1 MSDLLLSVLD
11 LIPLRR
17 GQSSRDALVASQAL
31 AREADRLGY
40 TRYWVAE
47 HHNMDAIVSTVPAV
61 LIPFLSQGT
70 ERIRF
75 GSGGVM
81 LANHAP
87 FAVAE
92 QFALLSEML
101 PGRVD
106 LGLGRAPGSNQLTA
120 AVLRQALPGDGV
132 QNYIRDVSL
141 VRELL
146 GLGENPLG
154 EKLPVEIGQRLF
166 ELRATPAMTTVP
178 EMWLLGSSAYSA

>member
-75 GSGGVM
+75 GSRWRYARQPRTLRGG
-81 LANHAP
+81 
-87 FAVAE
+87 
-92 QFALLSEML
+92 
-101 PGRVD
+101 
-106 LGLGRAPGSNQLTA
+106 
-120 AVLRQALPGDGV
+120 
-132 QNYIRDVSL
+132 
-141 VRELL
+141 
-146 GLGENPLG
+146 
-154 EKLPVEIGQRLF
+154 
-166 ELRATPAMTTVP
+166 
-178 EMWLLGSSAYSA
+178 